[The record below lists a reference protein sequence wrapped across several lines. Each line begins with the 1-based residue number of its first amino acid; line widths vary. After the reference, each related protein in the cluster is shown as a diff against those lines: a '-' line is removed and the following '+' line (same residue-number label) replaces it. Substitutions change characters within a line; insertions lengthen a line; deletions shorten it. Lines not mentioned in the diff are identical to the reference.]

1 MRLTRGTISL
11 LAASILG
18 ATTSLRPAAQEPDL
32 HAIVERDGTVVLCIS
47 RDQIL
52 FADRCAGTGRLMI
65 VQPIQEG
72 MVTWRTAI
80 GTIVIANDSPQNPD
94 CALSRARWDPKDER
108 GVSSAKR
115 IRKVDPSTVLAQ
127 LNKKFYGIEHLIES
141 DFTAFALD
149 LDNDGKDEIIFSASN
164 VRRVGELNDK
174 TGQAYPYA
182 VIGGILSSRPSAY
195 PVFPATFFWDQ
206 GTYIGGTDAIGDV
219 VFKGV
224 VPIAIETGD
233 IALLVVNGPGSDGLQ
248 DLIRYRAG
256 VVQRIQTIQRR
267 CD

>member
-11 LAASILG
+11 LAASILA

-47 RDQIL
+47 RGQIL

-65 VQPIQEG
+65 VQPIEEG
-72 MVTWRTAI
+72 PVTWRTVM
-80 GTIVIANDSPQNPD
+80 GTVAIANDPLQNSD
-94 CALSRARWDPKDER
+94 CAVSRARWNPKDER
-108 GVSSAKR
+108 AVSSAKR
-115 IRKVDPSTVLAQ
+115 IRKVDPSTVLAR
-127 LNKKFYGIEHLIES
+127 LDKKHNGIGHLIEN

-149 LDNDGKDEIIFSASN
+149 LDNDGKDEIIFRASN
-164 VRRVGELNDK
+164 VPRVAELNDK
-174 TGQAYPYA
+174 TGQAYPYV

-195 PVFPATFFWDQ
+195 PVFPNAFHWDE
-206 GTYIGGTDAIGDV
+206 GTYSGGTDAIGDV
-219 VFKGV
+219 AFKGV
-224 VPIAIETGD
+224 VPIAFETGD

-248 DLIRYRAG
+248 DLIRYRG
-256 VVQRIQTIQRR
+256 GLVQRIQTIQRR